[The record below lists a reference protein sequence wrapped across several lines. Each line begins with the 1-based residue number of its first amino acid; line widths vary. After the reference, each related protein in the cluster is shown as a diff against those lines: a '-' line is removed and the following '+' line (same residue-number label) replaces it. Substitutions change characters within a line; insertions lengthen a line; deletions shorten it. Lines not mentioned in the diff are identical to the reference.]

1 MGCKAFL
8 GSLGKG
14 WMGLT
19 SPGCYCLGGCG
30 HGWGIWGGLWFSC
43 GIARCGSV
51 SIFQWLSGS
60 IGLIFVLGVGV
71 GAGLGG
77 PMGF

>member
-1 MGCKAFL
+1 MG
-8 GSLGKG
+8 G
-14 WMGLT
+14 
-19 SPGCYCLGGCG
+19 
-30 HGWGIWGGLWFSC
+30 GIWGGLWFSC

-51 SIFQWLSGS
+51 SIFQRLSGS
-60 IGLIFVLGVGV
+60 VGRVFILGVGV

>member
-1 MGCKAFL
+1 MGGADVSRVL
-8 GSLGKG
+8 L
-14 WMGLT
+14 
-19 SPGCYCLGGCG
+19 LGGLRPWG
-30 HGWGIWGGLWFSC
+30 GIWGGLWCSC

-51 SIFQWLSGS
+51 SIFQRLSGS
-60 IGLIFVLGVGV
+60 VGRVFILGVGV